1 MNTAVSA
8 RGVRAIRT
16 GAARC
21 VSAAR
26 FAVNAARL
34 RSNDTARC
42 RWDGVRVTAEILVL
56 PTLFLWAVVF
66 RSMVEDVLEL
76 AEVRNG

>member
-1 MNTAVSA
+1 M
-8 RGVRAIRT
+8 

-26 FAVNAARL
+26 FAVSVARL
-34 RSNDTARC
+34 RLNGTVSC

-56 PTLFLWAVVF
+56 PTLLLWAVVF
-66 RSMVEDVLEL
+66 RSMAEDVLEL